1 VEPIQSKEEE
11 QLNVLTHAIGAFGGL
26 IGVIIL
32 ALNFNSNA
40 ISIWPV
46 LVYGVSLVFL
56 FTASSVYH
64 YITEVRQKRKFRILD
79 HISIY
84 FLIAG
89 TYTPICMSVLKE
101 SKGYNILIA
110 VWLIT
115 AVGLVLKLFFTGK
128 FEKVSLLLYLV
139 MGWMIMLDISTFIDN
154 VNYAA
159 FLYLILGGAFY
170 TVGVVFYVLRK
181 LKYHHVIWHVFV
193 LMGAF
198 FHYLM
203 TYEILTAP

>member
-11 QLNVLTHAIGAFGGL
+11 KLNVLTHGIGALAGL
-26 IGVIIL
+26 LGVVIL
-32 ALNFNSNA
+32 VFHRDPAI
-40 ISIWPV
+40 ISITPIF
-46 LVYGVSLVFL
+46 VYGFSLVFL
-56 FTASSVYH
+56 FSSSTVYH

-89 TYTPICMSVLKE
+89 TYTPMCLSVLKD
-101 SKGYNILIA
+101 SHGHNIFIA
-110 VWLIT
+110 VWGIT
-115 AVGLVLKLFFTGK
+115 AVGLILKLFFTGK
-128 FEKVSLLLYLV
+128 FEKISLLLYLV
-139 MGWMIMLDISTFIDN
+139 MGWMIMFDISTFIEH
-154 VNYAA
+154 VSSTALL
-159 FLYLILGGAFY
+159 FLTLGGGFY

-193 LMGAF
+193 LLGAL

-203 TYEILTAP
+203 TYEILT